1 MKCLPNPGP
10 PNQPSKKY
18 KLGFSHIGASD
29 FLLPIIPSLAWMFLP
44 PVASTPSAN
53 ESALPFVD
61 VAGTVCQSPMI
72 AMLIQVV
79 NTRRQSTVSKKAFA
93 AVAAA
98 CVTGYLMLW
107 VLYFTSPITP
117 MLLVMMVVLPSA
129 YLICMELFLE
139 NYPPIIPAVFFSM
152 IHIGTTATNC
162 P

>member
-1 MKCLPNPGP
+1 M
-10 PNQPSKKY
+10 
-18 KLGFSHIGASD
+18 
-29 FLLPIIPSLAWMFLP
+29 
-44 PVASTPSAN
+44 PVTDDCDADTGR
-53 ESALPFVD
+53 L
-61 VAGTVCQSPMI
+61 I